1 MENNEQH
8 VTQKLFTEILRPQT
22 LDQAIIVP
30 RIREDLSKGLT
41 MNILLQGTQ
50 GSGKCLGYNE
60 KIDIY
65 VTKGI
70 YEKYFNSFDKE
81 IQKHD
86 VKVNISIGDL
96 FKSLNID
103 NDIYEGVQTVSD
115 NIYIQ
120 NTDNIL
126 VAIQG
131 FVKKKVTL
139 VKYTFDNGNE
149 LICSDKHLVINDKNE
164 TVKISDTDKI
174 RHMYDGVITKIK
186 EEYIGEGTA
195 YDIAIPTPHLYF
207 TSNGIIH
214 HNTTLTRILTKGYQ
228 TLEINASLEN
238 GIDTIRDKVIGF
250 ASQSSLFGGNEQI
263 KVIVLEE
270 CDGLTIEAWKAL
282 RATIEK
288 YHNTVRFVANCNY
301 IDKIPEPIQ
310 SRFSVISI
318 DPVTKEEEDYLFN
331 GYLERV
337 KYILTKFSITYT
349 DENVT
354 AFVRSCFPDMRS
366 ILNKIQ
372 NLYNRGCK
380 VLSKEML
387 ASSYDCSE
395 LFKLIVS
402 APDPVANYKQLVSD
416 WSTKADDAVLAIG
429 KDLPDFILTTCPQ
442 YSAKL
447 PLILITTAE
456 YNSMLATSIDKF
468 VTLLGLVFKLQMLI
482 NG

>member
-1 MENNEQH
+1 MKN
-8 VTQKLFTEILRPQT
+8 QK
-22 LDQAIIVP
+22 
-30 RIREDLSKGLT
+30 
-41 MNILLQGTQ
+41 
-50 GSGKCLGYNE
+50 Y
-60 KIDIY
+60 
-65 VTKGI
+65 
-70 YEKYFNSFDKE
+70 
-81 IQKHD
+81 

-96 FKSLNID
+96 FKALSID
-103 NDIYEGVQTVSD
+103 NDIYEDVQTVTD
-115 NIYIQ
+115 DIYVR
-120 NTDNIL
+120 NTDNVL
-126 VAIQG
+126 VPIQG
-131 FVKKKVTL
+131 FVKKKVSL

-149 LICSDKHLVINDKNE
+149 LTCSNKHLVVNDLHK
-164 TVKISDTDKI
+164 TVRISDTDKI
-174 RHMYDGVITKIK
+174 QHMYDGIITKVK
-186 EEYIGEGTA
+186 EEYIGEGDA
-195 YDIAIPTPHLYF
+195 YDIAIPAPHLYF

-250 ASQSSLFGGNEQI
+250 ASQSSLFGGDEQM

-270 CDGLTIEAWKAL
+270 CDGLTMEAWKAL

-318 DPVTKEEEDYLFN
+318 DPITKEEEEFLFN

-337 KYILTKFSITYT
+337 KYILTKFGIEYKDS
-349 DENVT
+349 DVT
-354 AFVRSCFPDMRS
+354 SFVRGCFPDMRS

-395 LFKLIVS
+395 LFKIITS
-402 APDPVANYKQLVSD
+402 KPDAIANYKQLIAD
-416 WSTKADDAVLAIG
+416 WSNKADDAVLAIG
-429 KDLPDFILTTCPQ
+429 KEFPDFILTTCPQ

-447 PLILITTAE
+447 PLILIATAE

-468 VTLLGLVFKLQMLI
+468 VTLLGLVFKLQMII